1 MQKYTGSR
9 PSQLCPI
16 GCLLA
21 RSRLI
26 LPLNTGLELQFTAPR
41 SYSSSSSD
49 SKHPVSKSR
58 LRYKW
63 QYSLPFPSS
72 LFSPPNVSQESEL
85 MKSEMQI
92 MTAQLG
98 STATADESP
107 RSDKGEKKGSIF
119 VFTRVPSRDKRIFTS
134 FAKKSS
140 GNMRFPRG
148 YVTQSTCEC
157 TRTITTYLFFFARD
171 DSVEKLCGYSNECV

>member
-1 MQKYTGSR
+1 VQKYTGSR

-119 VFTRVPSRDKRIFTS
+119 VFTRVPSRDKRIFT
-134 FAKKSS
+134 FCEKIVRQYA
-140 GNMRFPRG
+140 FPTWIR
-148 YVTQSTCEC
+148 YAINVRMHENDNDVF
-157 TRTITTYLFFFARD
+157 IF
-171 DSVEKLCGYSNECV
+171 LCQRWFCWKALWIF